1 MPATAI
7 EIVLPNEKNDMEQLT
22 KVPGRSM
29 TIWLHVAF
37 WLVLGVLN
45 LVLSNWYLDPSLNI
59 WRPLVNHAVLALLFY
74 ANAWLVNLFLEKKK
88 YVAYVA
94 LANLI
99 IWVTV
104 PVRFYINEKSLL
116 HSGIEPENLQRSLLF
131 GAIATGY
138 GIVMLSTIYQV
149 LINRYA
155 AERKALA
162 IINRQTETELQF
174 LRAQINPHFLFN
186 TLNNIYSLA
195 VVRSPKTAGM
205 VLKLSQ
211 LLRYAVYERQ
221 GDLVPLEKEVEHI
234 RHFMELF
241 QMRNE
246 EPQDI
251 EFSTSGELTGVQIEP
266 MILIP
271 IVENCFKHCDF
282 ETNPKAFV
290 KMQLAVR
297 NGLLTFN
304 TTNTKNKADQ
314 QKDRTGGVG
323 LENIHR
329 RLTLQHP
336 DDFQLKIQDE
346 PGVFR
351 VFFSLKIEGIS

>member
-7 EIVLPNEKNDMEQLT
+7 AIFLPDDKNDMLQLT
-22 KVPGRSM
+22 KMTGRSM

-99 IWVTV
+99 IWITV

-116 HSGIEPENLQRSLLF
+116 HSGIEPVNLQRSLLF

-234 RHFMELF
+234 RYFMELF

-251 EFSTSGELTGVQIEP
+251 EFSTAGELTGVQIEP

-271 IVENCFKHCDF
+271 MVENCFKHCDF

-290 KMQLAVR
+290 KMQLAVQ

-304 TTNTKNKADQ
+304 TTNTKNNADQ
-314 QKDRTGGVG
+314 QKDRAGGVG
-323 LENIHR
+323 LENIRR

-346 PGVFR
+346 PGEFR
-351 VFFSLKIEGIS
+351 VFFSLKVDKR

>member
-1 MPATAI
+1 
-7 EIVLPNEKNDMEQLT
+7 L
-22 KVPGRSM
+22 
-29 TIWLHVAF
+29 
-37 WLVLGVLN
+37 
-45 LVLSNWYLDPSLNI
+45 
-59 WRPLVNHAVLALLFY
+59 
-74 ANAWLVNLFLEKKK
+74 
-88 YVAYVA
+88 
-94 LANLI
+94 
-99 IWVTV
+99 
-104 PVRFYINEKSLL
+104 
-116 HSGIEPENLQRSLLF
+116 

-234 RHFMELF
+234 RYFMELF

-251 EFSTSGELTGVQIEP
+251 EFSTAGELTGVQIEP

-271 IVENCFKHCDF
+271 MVENCFKHCDF

-290 KMQLAVR
+290 KMQLAVQ

-304 TTNTKNKADQ
+304 TTNTKNNADQ
-314 QKDRTGGVG
+314 QKDRAGGVG
-323 LENIHR
+323 LENIRR

-346 PGVFR
+346 PGEFR
-351 VFFSLKIEGIS
+351 VFFSLKVDKR

>member
-1 MPATAI
+1 MIKMTDR
-7 EIVLPNEKNDMEQLT
+7 K
-22 KVPGRSM
+22 M

-45 LVLSNWYLDPSLNI
+45 LVLSNWFLDPGLNI
-59 WRPLVNHAVLALLFY
+59 WRPLINHVVLALLFY

-88 YVAYVA
+88 YVPYIA
-94 LANLI
+94 LANVM

-104 PVRFYINEKSLL
+104 PCRFYINKQSLL
-116 HSGIEPENLQRSLLF
+116 QSGVEPLSLERGLLF
-131 GAIATGY
+131 GAVATGY

-162 IINRQTETELQF
+162 IINRQTEAELQF

-195 VVRSPKTAGM
+195 VVRSPKTADM

-211 LLRYAVYERQ
+211 LLRYVVYEKK

-234 RHFMELF
+234 RHFIELF

-251 EFSTSGELTGVQIEP
+251 EFTAEGELNGVKIEP

-282 ETNPKAFV
+282 DTNPKAFV
-290 KMQLAVR
+290 KMQLTVR
-297 NGLLTFN
+297 EGELTFN
-304 TTNTKNKADQ
+304 TANTKNDADQ

-329 RLTLQHP
+329 RLALQHP
-336 DDFQLKIQDE
+336 DDFQLETHDE
-346 PGVFR
+346 LGLFK
-351 VFFSLKIEGIS
+351 VFFVLKVNA